1 MPEVPARPRRILV
14 AWFRRRPVVGTR
26 TDRVRDD
33 FQHLEQFVQS
43 RRGVEAFLEPKTT
56 VTEVTVMLI
65 AHDGE
70 WTRRRVP
77 SVEAARTWGHK
88 LGVPVYDIALVGYPK
103 RKREYDERRKQSGAL

>member
-1 MPEVPARPRRILV
+1 MGLLRPVILTYPSSCHMPEVPARPRRILV

-56 VTEVTVMLI
+56 VTSLLAGAPTVLPTLTT
-65 AHDGE
+65 D
-70 WTRRRVP
+70 T
-77 SVEAARTWGHK
+77 
-88 LGVPVYDIALVGYPK
+88 
-103 RKREYDERRKQSGAL
+103 